1 MTDVTGPTIEAEG
14 SIRSE
19 VLVERVGARADVVL
33 NRPERKN
40 AITPALAVQLR
51 DAIDALGA
59 DPTVSCILLRGAGGS
74 FCSGI
79 DLKVAGSDLRDEPI
93 SAWAAVHTALY
104 CSSVPVVVA
113 LERFAINAGA
123 SLALAADVVVAGSG
137 SFLQVSEIAMGVAA
151 PMCQAWLHL
160 RHSAAVGD
168 RVTLLGDRIPA
179 DELLRLGLVTEV
191 VEDTRVVE
199 RAEQLADR
207 IAGHPLAGRQAVA
220 RVWELLRGRHDDPAA
235 WFAALAAGARP

>member
-1 MTDVTGPTIEAEG
+1 MADTATGAG
-14 SIRSE
+14 DAE

-33 NRPERKN
+33 NRPDRKN
-40 AITPALAVQLR
+40 AITASLAVQLR
-51 DAIDALGA
+51 DAIDSLGT
-59 DPTVSCILLRGAGGS
+59 DPSVHCILLRGAGGS

-79 DLKVAGSDLRDEPI
+79 DLKVAGDDLRAEPVT
-93 SAWAAVHTALY
+93 AWAEVHCALY
-104 CSSVPVVVA
+104 RAQVPVVVA

-123 SLALAADVVVAGSG
+123 SLALAADVVVAGRG

-160 RHSAAVGD
+160 RHSPALGD
-168 RVTLLGDRIPA
+168 RITLLGDRIPA
-179 DELLRLGLVTEV
+179 AELLRMGVVAEV
-191 VEDTRVVE
+191 VDDEQVVE

-207 IAGHPLAGRQAVA
+207 IAGHPAAGRTAVA
-220 RVWELLRGRHDDPAA
+220 RVWDRLRGRLDDPDA